1 MSSTFGAARA
11 SPATAPS
18 PHRRRAR
25 RRIAVLL
32 AGLALAA
39 AVWAA
44 GAAACRPAWF
54 QPVALDYSR
63 LEADQ
68 LALNR
73 IENQVSAALNQR
85 EPAVIE
91 LTDEQVNRWL
101 AARRELWI
109 SDPLPELE
117 RIERPFVSFLG
128 ADVLRVA
135 ALVRAGDFALVASA
149 DLGVSVRDETLRL
162 ECRRARLGA
171 LPIPTAL
178 LRRALDALAHGLPGT
193 VSAAPAAA
201 WEAPSGFVWPNG
213 KRPARIRALSV
224 RQGVLRIEIS
234 PR

>member
-1 MSSTFGAARA
+1 MISALGAPCA
-11 SPATAPS
+11 SPAAAPS
-18 PHRRRAR
+18 PRRRRAR

-32 AGLALAA
+32 ASV
-39 AVWAA
+39 AVTGVAWAA
-44 GAAACRPAWF
+44 TAAACRPAWF
-54 QPVALDYSR
+54 RPVALDYTR

-73 IENQVSAALNQR
+73 IENQVSAALNR
-85 EPAVIE
+85 GEPAAIE

-117 RIERPFVSFLG
+117 RIERPFVMFLD

-135 ALVRAGDFALVASA
+135 ALVRAGGFTLVASA
-149 DLGVSVRDETLRL
+149 DLRVSVRDETLRL
-162 ECRRARLGA
+162 ECLRARLGA
-171 LPIPTAL
+171 LRMPTAL
-178 LRRALDALAHGLPGT
+178 VRRALDALVRNLPGT
-193 VSAAPAAA
+193 ASNTSAAA

-213 KRPARIRALSV
+213 KRPAAIRSVSV
-224 RQGVLRIEIS
+224 RPGVLRVGIR